1 MVRGVGRDHWSA
13 PEFARTLGLMTKGKR
28 KRKRPGGGGSSQVA
42 ASPEA
47 ALAELDARIGEIRA
61 SDSADAGP
69 LWGAVHKLL
78 LKAKADPAE
87 VTHIIAARD
96 TDALARLVRI
106 LRGEEPEPAS
116 GENSAEVEA
125 DYSDIA
131 PDLLKEAM
139 RAFRKRIKLIRLDHE
154 SKLGVGPMTGG
165 RIADFDAILPPQEFS
180 RRVWEALVAAG
191 KLERAGQGF
200 YMLPESEKAPDLP
213 R

>member
-1 MVRGVGRDHWSA
+1 MVRGVGCDHWSA
-13 PEFARTLGLMTKGKR
+13 AEFARTLGSMTKGKR
-28 KRKRPGGGGSSQVA
+28 KRKRPGGGSTQVA

-47 ALAELDARIGEIRA
+47 ALAELDARIGDIRA
-61 SDSADAGP
+61 SDPADAGP

-87 VTHIIAARD
+87 VAHIIATRD
-96 TDALARLVRI
+96 ADALARLVRI
-106 LRGEEPEPAS
+106 LRGEELEQAS
-116 GENSAEVEA
+116 GIEDSAEVEA

-191 KLERAGQGF
+191 KLDRAGQGF
-200 YMLPESEKAPDLP
+200 YMLPASEKAPDLP